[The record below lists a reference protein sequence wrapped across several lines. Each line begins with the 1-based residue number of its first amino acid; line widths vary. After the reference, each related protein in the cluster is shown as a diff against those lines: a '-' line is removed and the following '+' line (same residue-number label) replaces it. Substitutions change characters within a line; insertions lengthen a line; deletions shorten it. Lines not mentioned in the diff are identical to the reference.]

1 MSLLVAS
8 IKVNGLRDTKKRNYS
23 FLWLIKQ
30 KYDFVCLQETIVL
43 IRQFKM
49 EKKNGRQLGGG
60 ESTWNCGSSNTRG
73 VGILLI

>member
-1 MSLLVAS
+1 MA
-8 IKVNGLRDTKKRNYS
+8 LRDTKKRNYS

-30 KYDFVCLQETIVL
+30 TYDFVCVQETIVL

-49 EKKNGRQLGGG
+49 EIKNGRQLDGG